1 MKYVYFLLV
10 FFYATI
16 GVSYTILFARSILCA
31 AVAVA
36 PISLIVLS
44 HGGDNVEA
52 HNHNRHNEDIQYIY
66 HPIRSRMII
75 LPIITLLNFA
85 H

>member
-1 MKYVYFLLV
+1 MPRLESVTQFYSLV
-10 FFYATI
+10 QFYALPLQLHPSLLL
-16 GVSYTILFARSILCA
+16 SY
-31 AVAVA
+31 
-36 PISLIVLS
+36 

-75 LPIITLLNFA
+75 LPIITLLNFT